1 MFLKDSL
8 KLPDGRFLLRA
19 CLMWIISASVLL
31 LAASAAANMLGLGER
46 GLGYLSSAASFLASA
61 AAGFAAAPSYRKANL
76 ITALTAATT
85 LVIILLTVGMLIKGE
100 GMSPSGILSIV
111 SFTYAGMVLGV
122 SLTPRKS
129 SHGKRNHYS

>member
-8 KLPDGRFLLRA
+8 KLPDGRFLLRV

-46 GLGYLSSAASFLASA
+46 GLGYLSSAVSFLASA
-61 AAGFAAAPSYRKANL
+61 GAGFAAAQSRRKANL
-76 ITALTAATT
+76 ITALTAATM

-100 GMSPSGILSIV
+100 GMSPSGILSVV
-111 SFTYAGMVLGV
+111 SFTCAGMVLGV

-129 SHGKRNHYS
+129 SHGRRNHYS